1 MRVARLIGA
10 TVLASFL
17 LLALAAGIARA
28 DERKLIATD
37 LDHLAIR
44 GYDTVAYFTDSK
56 AIKGSSDFVY
66 IWGDARWQFA
76 TAVHRDMFAADPDRY
91 APQYGGYCAGSMAM
105 GELSVANPK
114 KWTIVNGKLYMFA
127 GTKLYGPY
135 GPFTAGEIAAA
146 DANWRSRT
154 QH

>member
-1 MRVARLIGA
+1 MGVARSIGA
-10 TVLASFL
+10 TVLASVL
-17 LLALAAGIARA
+17 LLALAAGIAGA

-37 LDHLAIR
+37 SNHLAIR
-44 GYDTVAYFTDSK
+44 GYDTVAYFTDGK

-66 IWGDARWQFA
+66 VWGDARWQFA
-76 TAVHRDMFAADPDRY
+76 TAVHRDMFATDPDRF

-105 GELSVANPK
+105 GELSIANPTT
-114 KWTIVNGKLYMFA
+114 WTIVNGKLYMFA
-127 GTKLYGPY
+127 GTRLA

>member
-1 MRVARLIGA
+1 MRVARWIGA
-10 TVLASFL
+10 TVWASVL
-17 LLALAAGIARA
+17 LLALAGGPAGA

-37 LDHLAIR
+37 LNQLAIR
-44 GYDTVAYFTDSK
+44 GYDTVAYFTDGK
-56 AIKGSSDFVY
+56 AVKGSSDFVY
-66 IWGDARWQFA
+66 VWGDARWQFA
-76 TAVHRDMFAADPDRY
+76 TAAHRDMFAADPDRY

-114 KWTIVNGKLYMFA
+114 TWTIVNGKLYMFA
-127 GTKLYGPY
+127 GTRFS
-135 GPFTAGEIAAA
+135 GPFTTGEIAAA